1 VKEWIEA
8 ANPTYPCL
16 IDEKHIVAERF
27 DMVNVP
33 SAVWINE
40 EGRIVRP
47 AESAGWT
54 DAWRT
59 NNRSKL
65 EQSKNDY
72 FDAVR
77 DWVHAG
83 DSSKYVLSSDEVR
96 QRKPGPTN
104 EHALATANFRLGL
117 YLTEQG
123 YVDEAKQYFSTAIH
137 LQPESWNFKRQAWWL
152 VESKEEQRKNFLEA
166 LEGLGDR
173 PYYPLI
179 ELKEK

>member
-83 DSSKYVLSSDEVR
+83 DSSKYVLSSDVVR

-166 LEGLGDR
+166 LEGLGDQ

-179 ELKEK
+179 DLKE